1 MNVKWNLDFIIQL
14 RYHLPHLRTLIQMR
28 RMEIQI
34 GMIRVL
40 RTGMILFKLKIQ
52 ILAGEEV
59 LS

>member
-1 MNVKWNLDFIIQL
+1 MKLNLDFLIRL
-14 RYHLPHLRTLIQMR
+14 RYHLPHLLTLIQMR

-40 RTGMILFKLKIQ
+40 RTGMILFKLKIRIQ
-52 ILAGEEV
+52 AGEEV